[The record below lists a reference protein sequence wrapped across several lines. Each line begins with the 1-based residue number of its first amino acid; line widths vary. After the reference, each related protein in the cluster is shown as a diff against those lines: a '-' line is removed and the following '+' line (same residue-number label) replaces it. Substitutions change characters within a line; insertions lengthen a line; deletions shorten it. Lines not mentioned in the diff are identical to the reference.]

1 MRTNFF
7 MSWHYA
13 DRITPL
19 CSNFQYLPTSRANY
33 CLIIL
38 IYISYLISL
47 SMVNPCNIS
56 HTVPSVI
63 ASIYFTSLFIV
74 GHLTFQSYNCSI
86 HCCFHVISQM
96 RSSPSFNVSPSVRP
110 SILPLVTHFSRNWL
124 ISFFLI
130 FCKKYKFQF
139 SSFPL
144 FFRFS
149 SFFSFSF
156 FPLYFWLFYFFIHLY
171 FWF

>member
-1 MRTNFF
+1 MPEGSYEFTSYYYCTYYYRYFSIIIIINLNNLDYRTGPFMRTKLF

-13 DRITPL
+13 YRIIPL
-19 CSNFQYLPTSRANY
+19 SSNFQYLPTSRANY

-47 SMVNPCNIS
+47 SMVNPCDIS

-96 RSSPSFNVSPSVRP
+96 RSSPSFDVSQLVSP
-110 SILPLVTHFSRNWL
+110 
-124 ISFFLI
+124 
-130 FCKKYKFQF
+130 
-139 SSFPL
+139 
-144 FFRFS
+144 
-149 SFFSFSF
+149 
-156 FPLYFWLFYFFIHLY
+156 
-171 FWF
+171 

>member
-1 MRTNFF
+1 MIIKSIIIYMDLFNLKQCNLYDSFIRSFF
-7 MSWHYA
+7 FRKDCFWF
-13 DRITPL
+13 DWFDLIIPL
-19 CSNFQYLPTSRANY
+19 SSNFQYLPTSRANY

-47 SMVNPCNIS
+47 LMVNPCNIS

-96 RSSPSFNVSPSVRP
+96 RSSPSFDVS
-110 SILPLVTHFSRNWL
+110 LLV
-124 ISFFLI
+124 
-130 FCKKYKFQF
+130 C
-139 SSFPL
+139 
-144 FFRFS
+144 
-149 SFFSFSF
+149 
-156 FPLYFWLFYFFIHLY
+156 
-171 FWF
+171 